1 MDDLGNVRTPPT
13 RSGAGSN
20 PATRAGGARRLTVLS
35 PEERHALYALPDFDD
50 FQRAE
55 YFAFTP
61 AERAA
66 AEQRRGCAAR
76 IVFMLQLGYFKAKQ
90 AFFDLSADAI
100 SADDVTWLSV
110 TCICKSSTTTASI
123 SSKRSWV
130 Q

>member
-1 MDDLGNVRTPPT
+1 V
-13 RSGAGSN
+13 GSN

-61 AERAA
+61 AERVA
-66 AEQRRGCAAR
+66 AEQRRGRAAR

-90 AFFDLSADAI
+90 AFFDLSTDAI
-100 SADDVTWLSV
+100 PLGDRGVADTALLSRRGRG
-110 TCICKSSTTTASI
+110 TGSGD
-123 SSKRSWV
+123 RL
-130 Q
+130 